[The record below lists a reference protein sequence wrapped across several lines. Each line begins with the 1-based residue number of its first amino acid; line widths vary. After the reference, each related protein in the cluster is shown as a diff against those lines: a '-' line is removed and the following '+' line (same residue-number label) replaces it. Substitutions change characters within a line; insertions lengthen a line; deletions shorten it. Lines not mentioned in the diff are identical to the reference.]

1 MLSVLVSTR
10 AMTLYEMAIR
20 TTLGEEVQKEE
31 LDAGW
36 YGAETDHP
44 SPTAR
49 NVREAGVNS

>member
-10 AMTLYEMAIR
+10 AMKLYEVAIR
-20 TTLGEEVQKEE
+20 TTLREEIQEEE

-49 NVREAGVNS
+49 NVREASVNS